1 MMGKGG
7 GVAYRIF
14 LYTCVRIG
22 GGSQKIVQ
30 LRTKGRGGVKYS
42 GNFAYVLNGCP
53 LGWSL
58 TSSITDLIVVYGP
71 LYKMEPYCERK
82 HKYITIFPVKKTTI

>member
-1 MMGKGG
+1 MGKGG
-7 GVAYRIF
+7 GVVAYRIF

-22 GGSQKIVQ
+22 GGGRQKIVQ

-53 LGWSL
+53 LL
-58 TSSITDLIVVYGP
+58 TKKYENSS
-71 LYKMEPYCERK
+71 
-82 HKYITIFPVKKTTI
+82 

>member
-1 MMGKGG
+1 MGNGG
-7 GVAYRIF
+7 SLINILVHMRTHRG
-14 LYTCVRIG
+14 G

-53 LGWSL
+53 PIHICSL
-58 TSSITDLIVVYGP
+58 LFHLI
-71 LYKMEPYCERK
+71 
-82 HKYITIFPVKKTTI
+82 